1 MFVLNRVMA
10 IAVLGMVMAIPAMAG
25 KPRVTLPFVGCPSDG
40 QIDAQPAPKGARQP
54 VDLDPRVAARL
65 AFYKSDY
72 NEGVIAPRGWHCV
85 ALEGSNGS
93 VLFVTKA
100 PVNATA
106 LMFAK
111 GRTVTGPAIQLNDRI
126 GDTSGRWEVATLI
139 SRYFPSRMA
148 FVRDIIKDGFGVAAD
163 FPRGPYAGDRLISR
177 KPDRVEYETPP
188 HTRGLG
194 TAGRLL
200 PNGEPIRSVALL
212 IGDTPDSWQLAVRLD
227 AGTRDLMPL
236 ILRYFKTTAQNA
248 P

>member
-1 MFVLNRVMA
+1 MFFLNRVMA

-40 QIDAQPAPKGARQP
+40 QIGAEPAPQGARQS

-65 AFYKSDY
+65 AYYKSDY

-93 VLFVTKA
+93 ILFVTKA

-106 LMFAK
+106 LLFAK
-111 GRTVTGPAIQLNDRI
+111 GRTVTGPAIQLNDSI
-126 GDTSGRWEVATLI
+126 GDTSGRWQVATLI
-139 SRYFPSRMA
+139 ARYFPGRMT
-148 FVRDIIKDGFGVAAD
+148 FVRGIIKDGFGVAAD

-177 KPDRVEYETPP
+177 QPDMVEYETPP
-188 HTRGLG
+188 NTQGLG
-194 TAGRLL
+194 TADRLR

-212 IGDTPDSWQLAVRLD
+212 LGDTPDARQLAVRLD
-227 AGTRDLMPL
+227 AATRDLLPV
-236 ILRYFKTTAQNA
+236 ILHQFKTVAGT
-248 P
+248 PP